1 MPGYTPTNRK
11 EKLKASDLKLRA
23 DALIAADSYNL
34 TPNFFEKNKEVFEK
48 INESVK
54 FFIFKLHSLSPFIR
68 ILFQL

>member
-34 TPNFFEKNKEVFEK
+34 TPNFFEKNKEVFER
-48 INESVK
+48 N
-54 FFIFKLHSLSPFIR
+54 
-68 ILFQL
+68 

>member
-23 DALIAADSYNL
+23 DSLIAADSYNL

-48 INESVK
+48 INESVNSIVK
-54 FFIFKLHSLSPFIR
+54 SYGFNNKIIQ
-68 ILFQL
+68 I

>member
-23 DALIAADSYNL
+23 DSLIAADSYNL

-48 INESVK
+48 INVKDLSVED
-54 FFIFKLHSLSPFIR
+54 IIR
-68 ILFQL
+68 KALVALA